1 MAKWKWEDLI
11 DDVINSKQK
20 EEKENVTTTTEQPT
34 LNKNLQKNIYENKYS
49 GEKVLVINTEMLK
62 KYDYFQGMIVKD
74 RAKNLRDK
82 LLIPQNMFYI
92 DRDEAENNPNYKQII
107 PYCVVSRGNGTFSY
121 QRSKK
126 GSENR
131 LHDLWSIGIGGHVN
145 PCDGLSNET
154 ILNACKREFEEEVK
168 FSSLKNAGFVGLIN
182 DDSNLV
188 NSVHLGVV
196 YHVKLT
202 EHSTIE
208 IKDEALANGT
218 FFETEVLKIEDKN
231 WENWSL
237 LVIKEYL
244 RKI

>member
-1 MAKWKWEDLI
+1 MVVVNQTGRIKMLKWSWDKI
-11 DDVINSKQK
+11 
-20 EEKENVTTTTEQPT
+20 EKEVKEQE
-34 LNKNLQKNIYENKYS
+34 NKNEYISKYN
-49 GEKVLVINTEMLK
+49 GEKVLVVLTETFK
-62 KYDYFQGMIVKD
+62 KHDYFEGMIVKD
-74 RAKNLRDK
+74 RAKKLRDQ
-82 LLIPQNMFYI
+82 LLVEENMFYI
-92 DRDEAENNPNYKQII
+92 DRDEAENDAKYKQII
-107 PYCVVSRGNGTFSY
+107 QYCVVTSANKIFSY

-131 LHDLWSIGIGGHVN
+131 LHDLWSLGIGGHIN
-145 PCDGLSNET
+145 PCDGIGSESIT
-154 ILNACKREFEEEVK
+154 NACKREFEEEVK

-202 EHSTIE
+202 EHSILE
-208 IKDEALANGT
+208 AKDEALANGT